1 MIKVTV
7 SRLIKG
13 NDLKQ
18 SIAALIKQENIQAGN
33 IASCVGCLSEMRIR
47 LADGSSELHLV
58 DAFEI
63 VSLIGTLTASHQH
76 LHIAVADKTGKV
88 IGGHLLD
95 GCLVNTTAE
104 LILHSYPDLVFEREF
119 DNQTGYS
126 ELVAPC

>member
-13 NDLKQ
+13 YDLKQ

-33 IASCVGCLSEMRIR
+33 IASGVGCLSEVRIR

-88 IGGHLLD
+88 FGGHLLD

>member
-13 NDLKQ
+13 HDLKQ
-18 SIAALIKQENIQAGN
+18 SIAALIKQEKIQAGN
-33 IASCVGCLSEMRIR
+33 IASCVGCLSEVRIR
-47 LADGSSELHLV
+47 LADGSSDRHLV

-63 VSLIGTLTASHQH
+63 VSLVGTLTASHQH

-95 GCLVNTTAE
+95 GCLINTTAE
-104 LILHSYPDLVFEREF
+104 LILHSYPDLVFQREF

-126 ELVAPC
+126 ELVASC